1 MTRIAR
7 WARQV
12 GVARAVCVLL
22 LFGLVALRVA
32 DPRPIEELRLRTFD
46 LFQVLR
52 PREQTVRPVVIADI
66 DEASL
71 KEIGQWPWPRTVVA
85 DLVTRL
91 REAGAVA
98 VGFDIV
104 FAEPD
109 RMSPAVAAGSFR
121 GLDNETREKLAALPS
136 NDTVFADAIKKADGI
151 VVGQAGSATP
161 APRTDAEMTLQTG
174 FAVRGPDPRPFLV
187 SFAGLLRNV
196 PAIEQAAAGR
206 GLFSINPERDGIV
219 RRVPVVMEAQDAL
232 VPSLTMEMLRVVT
245 RSGAILVRTD
255 QAGVR
260 AVAVP
265 GLEVPTDRNGQFWV
279 YFNKHDPA
287 RFVSATDILNG
298 RMPAD
303 RVRGRLVL
311 IGTSAVGLLDIKTTP
326 AEPAMPG
333 VEVHAQ
339 ILENV
344 LTKSLLASPG
354 YALGGEIIA
363 AVVLGLAII
372 VAAPMLPAA
381 IVVALGAVL
390 IAGLI
395 AMSWYFFLA
404 HNLLVDFTYP
414 LISCWLIYLVL
425 SFVNYFREQQQRQQ
439 IRSAFG
445 FYLSPPLVE
454 QLARSPEKL
463 VLGGEERRMTILF
476 SDVRGF
482 TTISEH
488 YKDDPQGLTHLMNR
502 FLTPLTNAI
511 IERKGTI
518 DKYIGDAIMAFW
530 NAPVDD
536 AEHEA
541 NACDAAL
548 EMLVRAETLNVELK
562 REAEANGGVY
572 MPLRI
577 GIGLNSG
584 PCVVGNMGSDFRF
597 NYSVLGDT
605 VNLASRLESRTKDY
619 RLSLV
624 IGARTAERAK
634 AKFATMEIDLI
645 QVKGKKQPETVFT
658 VLGRAEVADDPRCAE
673 LFDLNTQMLACYRK
687 QNWEE
692 ARNLIDRCRKVANGF
707 GVDGLYEMSAST
719 RCTPSASKFI
729 APRRRRRIGPACTK
743 PSPSSAILHSFRA
756 SGIQTAIA
764 AMGPRLR
771 GDERRTYVITAGG
784 RRNAGP

>member
-1 MTRIAR
+1 VHIALFALVPLRIA
-7 WARQV
+7 
-12 GVARAVCVLL
+12 
-22 LFGLVALRVA
+22 
-32 DPRPIEELRLRTFD
+32 DPLPIEELRLRTFD

-52 PREQTVRPVVIADI
+52 QREQKVRPVVIVDI

-71 KEIGQWPWPRTVVA
+71 REIGQWPWPRTVIA
-85 DLVTRL
+85 DLITRL
-91 REAGAVA
+91 RAAGAVA
-98 VGFDIV
+98 VGFDVI

-121 GLDNETREKLAALPS
+121 GLDAETREKLAALPS
-136 NDTVFADAIKKADGI
+136 NDAVLAEAIKRVGGI
-151 VVGQAGSATP
+151 IVGETGAAQA
-161 APRTDAEMTLQTG
+161 APRAEGENAPQTG
-174 FAVRGPDPRPFLV
+174 FAIVGPNPRPFLV
-187 SFAGLLRNV
+187 TFPGLLRNI
-196 PAIEQAAAGR
+196 PPIEQAAAGR
-206 GLFSINPERDGIV
+206 GMFSIDPEPDGIV
-219 RRVPVVMEAQDAL
+219 RRVPVVMEAEGQLA
-232 VPSLTMEMLRVVT
+232 PALTMEMLRVVS
-245 RSGAILVRTD
+245 RAGAILIRAD
-255 QAGVR
+255 QAGVKT
-260 AVAVP
+260 VAVP
-265 GLEVPTDRNGQFWV
+265 GLEVPTDGRGRFWV
-279 YFNKHDPA
+279 YFNKRDPA
-287 RFVSATDILNG
+287 RSVSATDVLNG
-298 RMPAD
+298 RVAPD
-303 RVRGRLVL
+303 RLRGRLVL
-311 IGTSAVGLLDIKTTP
+311 IGTSATGLLDIKTTP
-326 AEPAMPG
+326 VQPDMPG

-339 ILENV
+339 ILENI

-354 YALGGEIIA
+354 YAIGAEIIA
-363 AVVLGLAII
+363 AVVFGLAII

-381 IVVALGAVL
+381 IVVALGAAL

-395 AMSWYFFLA
+395 GISWYFFVE
-404 HNLLVDFTYP
+404 HHLLIDFTYP

-425 SFVNYFREQQQRQQ
+425 TFGNYFREQQQRQQ

-488 YKDDPQGLTHLMNR
+488 YKDDPQGLTQLMNR

-536 AEHEA
+536 DEHEA

-548 EMLVRAETLNVELK
+548 EMLARAEVLNGELK
-562 REAEANGGVY
+562 REAEASGGVY

-624 IGARTAERAK
+624 IGSRTADRAK
-634 AKFATMEIDLI
+634 EKFATMEIDLI
-645 QVKGKKQPETVFT
+645 QVKGKKQPELVFT
-658 VLGRAEVADDPRCAE
+658 VLGRAEVIEDPRCDE
-673 LFDLNTQMLACYRK
+673 LRDLNTQMLAAYRK
-687 QNWEE
+687 QQWDE
-692 ARNLIDRCRKVANGF
+692 ARGLIDAAAKRR
-707 GVDGLYEMSAST
+707 
-719 RCTPSASKFI
+719 R
-729 APRRRRRIGPACTK
+729 PRRRRLMKCKERIAVIAEPRRRTDRRYEAEIEIASSRPLPRQRDQIGPTLTEIGSPPAGTANPLRLAHCLRSTK
-743 PSPSSAILHSFRA
+743 RGAFRLL
-756 SGIQTAIA
+756 SGPWQDCRA
-764 AMGPRLR
+764 
-771 GDERRTYVITAGG
+771 
-784 RRNAGP
+784 RN

>member
-1 MTRIAR
+1 MKRIAR
-7 WARQV
+7 WAREF
-12 GVARAVCVLL
+12 GIARAVCILL
-22 LFGLVALRVA
+22 LFALVPLRIA
-32 DPRPIEELRLRTFD
+32 DPPPIEELRLRTFD
-46 LFQVLR
+46 LFQVMR
-52 PREQTVRPVVIADI
+52 PREQTVRPIVIADV

-71 KEIGQWPWPRTVVA
+71 KEIGQWPWPRTVIA

-91 REAGAVA
+91 REYGAAA

-109 RMSPAVAAGSFR
+109 RMSPAVAASSFR
-121 GLDNETREKLAALPS
+121 GLDAQTREKLAALPS
-136 NDTVFADAIKKADGI
+136 NDTIFAGAIRKAGGI
-151 VVGQAGSATP
+151 VVGQAGAAAPATGN
-161 APRTDAEMTLQTG
+161 DAEATLQTG
-174 FAVRGPDPRPFLV
+174 FAIRGPDPRPFLV
-187 SFAGLLRNV
+187 TFPGLLRNI

-219 RRVPVVMEAQDAL
+219 RRVPVVMDAQGGL
-232 VPSLTMEMLRVVT
+232 VPSLTIEMLRVVS
-245 RSGAILVRTD
+245 RAGAILIRTD
-255 QAGVR
+255 QTGVR

-265 GLEVPTDRNGQFWV
+265 GLEVPTDKNGQFWV
-279 YFNKHDPA
+279 HFNGHDPA
-287 RFVSATDILNG
+287 RYVSAADILNG
-298 RMPAD
+298 RVPAD
-303 RVRGRLVL
+303 RFRGRLVL

-326 AEPAMPG
+326 VEPAMPG
-333 VEVHAQ
+333 VEVHAE

-354 YALGGEIIA
+354 YAIGGEIVA
-363 AVVLGLAII
+363 AVVFGLAII
-372 VAAPMLPAA
+372 VAAPMLPAG
-381 IVVALGAVL
+381 IVVALGAIL

-395 AMSWYFFLA
+395 GISWYFFVE
-404 HNLLVDFTYP
+404 HHLLIDFTYP

-425 SFVNYFREQQQRQQ
+425 TFVNYFREQQQRQQ

-488 YKDDPQGLTHLMNR
+488 YKDDPQGLTQLMNR

-511 IERKGTI
+511 IERRGTI

-536 AEHEA
+536 DEHEA

-548 EMLVRAETLNVELK
+548 EMLARAEVLNGELK
-562 REAEANGGVY
+562 REAEASGGVY

-624 IGARTAERAK
+624 IGSRTAERAK
-634 AKFATMEIDLI
+634 EKFATMEIDLI
-645 QVKGKKQPETVFT
+645 QVKGKKQPELVFT
-658 VLGRAEVADDPRCAE
+658 VLGRAEVAEDPRCNE
-673 LFDLNTQMLACYRK
+673 LRDLNAQMLAAYRK
-687 QNWEE
+687 QQWDE
-692 ARNLIDRCRKVANGF
+692 AERLIERCRKLAGGF
-707 GVDGLYEMSAST
+707 GVDGLYEMYKDRIAVY
-719 RCTPSASKFI
+719 RADPPPSDWTGVYEAESK
-729 APRRRRRIGPACTK
+729 
-743 PSPSSAILHSFRA
+743 
-756 SGIQTAIA
+756 
-764 AMGPRLR
+764 
-771 GDERRTYVITAGG
+771 
-784 RRNAGP
+784 

>member
-1 MTRIAR
+1 MKRIAR
-7 WARQV
+7 WSRQF
-12 GVARAVCVLL
+12 GIARAVCILL
-22 LFGLVALRVA
+22 LFALVPLRIA
-32 DPRPIEELRLRTFD
+32 DPLPIEELRLRTFD

-52 PREQTVRPVVIADI
+52 PREQKVRPVVIVDI

-71 KEIGQWPWPRTVVA
+71 REIGQWPWPRTVIA

-91 REAGAVA
+91 RAAGAVA
-98 VGFDIV
+98 VGFDVI

-109 RMSPAVAAGSFR
+109 RMSPALAAGSFR
-121 GLDNETREKLAALPS
+121 GLDAETREKLAALPS
-136 NDTVFADAIKKADGI
+136 NDAVFAEAIKKAGGI
-151 VVGQAGSATP
+151 VVGETAASQA
-161 APRTDAEMTLQTG
+161 APRAEGENAPQTG
-174 FAVRGPDPRPFLV
+174 FAIVGPNPRPFLV
-187 SFAGLLRNV
+187 TFPGLLRNI
-196 PAIEQAAAGR
+196 PPIEQAAAGR
-206 GLFSINPERDGIV
+206 GMFSIDPEPDGIV
-219 RRVPVVMEAQDAL
+219 RRVPVVMEAQGQLA
-232 VPSLTMEMLRVVT
+232 PALTMEMLRVVS
-245 RSGAILVRTD
+245 RAGAILIRAD
-255 QAGVR
+255 RAGVKT
-260 AVAVP
+260 VAVP
-265 GLEVPTDRNGQFWV
+265 GLEVPTDGRGRFWV
-279 YFNKHDPA
+279 YFNKRDPA
-287 RFVSATDILNG
+287 RSVSATDVLNG
-298 RMPAD
+298 RVAPD
-303 RVRGRLVL
+303 RLRGRLVL
-311 IGTSAVGLLDIKTTP
+311 IGTSATGLLDIKTTP
-326 AEPAMPG
+326 VQPDMPG

-339 ILENV
+339 ILENI

-354 YALGGEIIA
+354 YAIGAEIIA
-363 AVVLGLAII
+363 AVVFGLAII

-381 IVVALGAVL
+381 IVVALGAIL

-395 AMSWYFFLA
+395 GISWYFFVG
-404 HNLLVDFTYP
+404 HHLLIDFTYP

-425 SFVNYFREQQQRQQ
+425 TFVNYFREQQQRQQ

-536 AEHEA
+536 DEHEA

-548 EMLVRAETLNVELK
+548 EMLARAEVLNGELK
-562 REAEANGGVY
+562 REAETAGGVY

-624 IGARTAERAK
+624 IGSRSAERAK
-634 AKFATMEIDLI
+634 EKFATMEIDLI
-645 QVKGKKQPETVFT
+645 QVKGKKQPELVFT
-658 VLGRAEVADDPRCAE
+658 VLGRAEVIEDPRCDE
-673 LFDLNTQMLACYRK
+673 LRDLNTQMLAAYRK
-687 QNWEE
+687 QQWDESE
-692 ARNLIDRCRKVANGF
+692 RLIERCRKLAGGF
-707 GVDGLYEMSAST
+707 GVDGLYEMYKERIAVYRAEPPPPDWT
-719 RCTPSASKFI
+719 GVYEAESK
-729 APRRRRRIGPACTK
+729 
-743 PSPSSAILHSFRA
+743 
-756 SGIQTAIA
+756 
-764 AMGPRLR
+764 
-771 GDERRTYVITAGG
+771 
-784 RRNAGP
+784 

>member
-1 MTRIAR
+1 MKRIAR
-7 WARQV
+7 WAKQF
-12 GVARAVCVLL
+12 GVARAVCILL
-22 LFGLVALRVA
+22 LFALVPLRLA
-32 DPRPIEELRLRTFD
+32 DPEPLEELRLRTFD

-52 PREQTVRPVVIADI
+52 PRQQTIRPVVIADI

-85 DLVTRL
+85 DLVAKL
-91 REAGAVA
+91 RAAGAVA
-98 VGFDIV
+98 IGFDVV

-109 RMSPAVAAGSFR
+109 RISPAVAAATFR
-121 GLDNETREKLAALPS
+121 DLDAETREKLAALPS
-136 NDTVFADAIKKADGI
+136 NDVVLADAIKKAGN
-151 VVGQAGSATP
+151 VVIGQAGAP
-161 APRTDAEMTLQTG
+161 APVPRLDGEAALRTG
-174 FAVRGPDPRPFLV
+174 FAVLGPDPGRFLV
-187 SFAGLLRNV
+187 RFPGLLRNV
-196 PAIEQAAAGR
+196 LPIEQAAAGR
-206 GLFSINPERDGIV
+206 GLFSINAERDGII
-219 RRVPVVMEAQDAL
+219 RRVPVVMKAQDEL
-232 VPSLTMEMLRVVT
+232 VPSLTMEMLRVV
-245 RSGAILVRTD
+245 SHASAILVRTD

-265 GLEVPTDRNGQFWV
+265 GLEIPTDGLGQFWV
-279 YFNKHDPA
+279 HFNSHDPA
-287 RFVSATDILNG
+287 RFVSAADVLNG
-298 RMPAD
+298 RVGAD
-303 RVRGRLVL
+303 RLRGRLVL

-326 AEPAMPG
+326 VERTMPG

-339 ILENV
+339 ILESV
-344 LTKSLLASPG
+344 LSKSLLTSPN
-354 YALGGEIIA
+354 YAIGAEIFV

-372 VAAPMLPAA
+372 IAAPMLPAA
-381 IVVALGAVL
+381 IVVSLGAVL

-395 AMSWYFFLA
+395 GMSWYFFA
-404 HNLLVDFTYP
+404 VHHLLIDFTYP

-425 SFVNYFREQQQRQQ
+425 TFVNYFREQQQRQQ

-511 IERKGTI
+511 IDRKGTI

-536 AEHEA
+536 DEHEA

-548 EMLVRAETLNVELK
+548 EMLARAEVLNAELK
-562 REAEANGGVY
+562 SEAEASGGVY

-624 IGARTAERAK
+624 IGSRTAERAK
-634 AKFATMEIDLI
+634 AKFAVMEIDLI
-645 QVKGKKQPETVFT
+645 QVKGKKQPEVVFT
-658 VLGRAEVADDPRCAE
+658 VLGRAEIADDPRCGE
-673 LFDLNTQMLACYRK
+673 LCDLNAQMLAAYRK
-687 QNWEE
+687 QQWDE
-692 ARNLIDRCRKVANGF
+692 AERLIDRCHKVANGF
-707 GVDGLYEMSAST
+707 GVDGLYDMYAERIAVYRSEPPPPDWTGVYA
-719 RCTPSASKFI
+719 AESK
-729 APRRRRRIGPACTK
+729 
-743 PSPSSAILHSFRA
+743 
-756 SGIQTAIA
+756 
-764 AMGPRLR
+764 
-771 GDERRTYVITAGG
+771 
-784 RRNAGP
+784 

>member
-1 MTRIAR
+1 MKRIAR
-7 WARQV
+7 WSRQF
-12 GVARAVCVLL
+12 GIARAVCILL
-22 LFGLVALRVA
+22 LFALVPLRIA
-32 DPRPIEELRLRTFD
+32 DPLPIEELRLRTFD

-52 PREQTVRPVVIADI
+52 PREQKVRPVVIVDI

-71 KEIGQWPWPRTVVA
+71 REIGQWPWPRTVIA

-91 REAGAVA
+91 RAAGAVA
-98 VGFDIV
+98 VGFDVI

-121 GLDNETREKLAALPS
+121 GLDAETREKLAALPS
-136 NDTVFADAIKKADGI
+136 NDAVFAEAIKKAGGI
-151 VVGQAGSATP
+151 VVGETAASQG
-161 APRTDAEMTLQTG
+161 APRAEGENAPQTG
-174 FAVRGPDPRPFLV
+174 FAIVGPNPRPFLV
-187 SFAGLLRNV
+187 TFPGLLRNI
-196 PAIEQAAAGR
+196 PPIEQAAAGR
-206 GLFSINPERDGIV
+206 GMFSIDPEPDGIV
-219 RRVPVVMEAQDAL
+219 RRVPVVMEAQGQLA
-232 VPSLTMEMLRVVT
+232 PALTMEMLRVVS
-245 RSGAILVRTD
+245 RAGAILIRAD
-255 QAGVR
+255 RAGVKT
-260 AVAVP
+260 VAVP
-265 GLEVPTDRNGQFWV
+265 GLEVPTDGRGRFWV
-279 YFNKHDPA
+279 YFNKRDPA
-287 RFVSATDILNG
+287 RSVSATDVLNG
-298 RMPAD
+298 RVAPD
-303 RVRGRLVL
+303 RLRGRLVL
-311 IGTSAVGLLDIKTTP
+311 IGTSATGLLDIKTTP
-326 AEPAMPG
+326 VQPDMPG

-339 ILENV
+339 ILENI

-354 YALGGEIIA
+354 YAIGAEIIA
-363 AVVLGLAII
+363 AVVFGLAII

-381 IVVALGAVL
+381 IVVALGAIL

-395 AMSWYFFLA
+395 GISWYFFVG
-404 HNLLVDFTYP
+404 HHLLIDFTYP

-425 SFVNYFREQQQRQQ
+425 TFVNYFREQQQRQQ

-536 AEHEA
+536 DEHEA

-548 EMLVRAETLNVELK
+548 EMLARAEVLNGELK
-562 REAEANGGVY
+562 REAETAGGVY

-624 IGARTAERAK
+624 IGSRTADRAK
-634 AKFATMEIDLI
+634 EKFATMEIDLI
-645 QVKGKKQPETVFT
+645 QVKGKKQPELVFT
-658 VLGRAEVADDPRCAE
+658 VLGRAEVIEDPRCDE
-673 LFDLNTQMLACYRK
+673 LRDLNTQMLAAYRK
-687 QNWEE
+687 QQWDESE
-692 ARNLIDRCRKVANGF
+692 RLIERCRKLAGGF
-707 GVDGLYEMSAST
+707 GVDGLYEMYKERIAVYRAEPPPPDWT
-719 RCTPSASKFI
+719 GVYEAESK
-729 APRRRRRIGPACTK
+729 
-743 PSPSSAILHSFRA
+743 
-756 SGIQTAIA
+756 
-764 AMGPRLR
+764 
-771 GDERRTYVITAGG
+771 
-784 RRNAGP
+784 